1 MFNLFKK
8 KEATIKIIDKIWM
21 AEAVKF
27 QSLVEE
33 WKKDNTIIYIFWFD
47 ETLRNAES
55 FFAKEITE
63 PAPLLSAREA
73 TIAYLKGKNIIFAE
87 HYPLQQKEKELY
99 QKLNLEKVNVWSA
112 LDEPLFQIFGSE
124 KIIQLMKQLGMKEN
138 ESVQHTMLS
147 KSIQNAQDKI
157 EKKVQVEHT
166 AHSQKDWFE
175 INLIK

>member
-1 MFNLFKK
+1 MFDLFKK
-8 KEATIKIIDKIWM
+8 KEATTKIIDKVWLE
-21 AEAVKF
+21 EAIKF

-47 ETLRNAES
+47 ETLRNAAS
-55 FFAKEITE
+55 FFAKEITK
-63 PAPLLSAREA
+63 PAQLLTARKASSAF
-73 TIAYLKGKNIIFAE
+73 LKDKNIIFAE

-99 QKLNLEKVNVWSA
+99 KKLNLEKVNVWSA

-147 KSIQNAQDKI
+147 KAIQNAQEKI
-157 EKKVQVEHT
+157 EKKFRLNTPPTHKKT
-166 AHSQKDWFE
+166 GSK
-175 INLIK
+175 